1 MTRAEQQHA
10 QHPVQHVQQQHA
22 QQPVQHVQQ
31 QHAQHNTI
39 YNIVSPNNLIVQTGN
54 FDFENCSN

>member
-22 QQPVQHVQQ
+22 P
-31 QHAQHNTI
+31 HNTI
-39 YNIVSPNNLIVQTGN
+39 YNIVSPNNLIMQTGN